1 MKGYLL
7 DDFKKGLI
15 KFRLYISSNA
25 NMSDYDRVY
34 NTSATSYRLPMS
46 ELEEGRLYF
55 LAVSMVEKVNID
67 FLFLIKTSRVIV

>member
-1 MKGYLL
+1 MPEKKLKGYLL

-55 LAVSMVEKVNID
+55 LAVSMVEKVNLY
-67 FLFLIKTSRVIV
+67 FLFI